1 MFDEFDTTNDGTISR
16 DEMEDVLTV
25 LGFDGESAAAESA
38 MLLMQ
43 FVNRE
48 DGEEDVDE
56 PELDLE
62 EFKVKENQ
70 NFTISMNFM

>member
-1 MFDEFDTTNDGTISR
+1 
-16 DEMEDVLTV
+16 
-25 LGFDGESAAAESA
+25 
-38 MLLMQ
+38 MQ

-62 EFKVKENQ
+62 EFKVKESQ
-70 NFTISMNFM
+70 NFTISMNLM

>member
-1 MFDEFDTTNDGTISR
+1 
-16 DEMEDVLTV
+16 
-25 LGFDGESAAAESA
+25 
-38 MLLMQ
+38 MQ

-48 DGEEDVDE
+48 DVEEDVDE

-70 NFTISMNFM
+70 NFTISMNLM